1 MGKQFDIAETFG
13 ELLKNV
19 PNSGTGRESLI
30 HPDIDRLHDDPN
42 NFYSMEGLDDLAAN
56 IELIGLQQPILVRP
70 DPEHENHFIIVSGHR
85 RTAALRRLLRDKE
98 RTEWRCPPCIVEQD
112 AVSPAM
118 QELRLIYANSAT
130 REMSGADKAKQAE
143 RVTAL
148 LYELKE
154 QGYEFPGRMRD
165 HVAEA
170 CRISK
175 SKLARLKVIQEK
187 LYEPIKLG
195 WEAGQIS
202 EASAYLLAQ
211 QDQKIQE
218 TIHRKYSSTAWHM
231 TTDDLTKVI
240 DRCKSDALSKTL
252 DKLDKIVHKDPAP
265 EKSMTEIG
273 EDYVVQLQREDK
285 RVYDVLR
292 KCADHFICGLVNG
305 QTTRRDSIERLRVGM
320 RNSAWC
326 GGGVDCDAR
335 NDGLI
340 VDSLSRHPIKR
351 SWTEVWDI
359 LALIALQEWSAN
371 RSEKKKNLAERHALQ
386 DERKSM
392 EEAPVFKW
400 NPVSGFKPQ
409 RVPLLTKTPTNAGD
423 QYRVAEWDGVNWVDP
438 NNSSKILTGLRPSE
452 WLPVPRAGGVC
463 RSDTDTENPT
473 PAAAGWISAETPPD
487 HPCECVVEFDLED
500 GEVETILCFY
510 DGEIWRWQMGSGR
523 IDAKALRW
531 CEVPCAAVPMI
542 APAAAAGAW
551 ISVGDSLP
559 KVNVDVLTLDSDG
572 SVDVD
577 HIDER
582 SGEFFYGNGPSYRVT
597 HWTPI
602 PALPDDREEEDNA

>member
-19 PNSGTGRESLI
+19 PNSGTFREQIEYIELEKL
-30 HPDIDRLHDDPN
+30 RDDPN
-42 NFYSMEGLDDLAAN
+42 NFYTIDGLDELAAN
-56 IELIGLQQPILVRP
+56 IELIGLQQPIRVRP
-70 DPEHENHFIIVSGHR
+70 DPEADGAYIIVSGHR
-85 RTAALRRLLRDKE
+85 RCAAIRKLVEDGREDLA
-98 RTEWRCPPCIVEQD
+98 TVSCIVERD
-112 AVSPAM
+112 EASPELR
-118 QELRLIYANSAT
+118 ELRLIYANAAT
-130 REMSGADKAKQAE
+130 REMSAFDKARQAE
-143 RVTAL
+143 RVTEL
-148 LYELKE
+148 LYKLKE
-154 QGYEFPGRMRD
+154 QGVEFPGRMRD

-170 CRISK
+170 CQISK
-175 SKLARLKVIQEK
+175 SKLSRLKVIQEK
-187 LYEPIKLG
+187 LYEPIKRG

-231 TTDDLTKVI
+231 TTDDLAKVI

-252 DKLDKIVHKDPAP
+252 DKLDKIVHKEPAP

-292 KCADHFICGLVNG
+292 KCADRFICGLVNG

-326 GGGVDCDAR
+326 GGGVDCEAR

-359 LALIALQEWSAN
+359 LALIALREWSVN

-463 RSDTDTENPT
+463 RADTDTENPT
-473 PAAAGWISAETPPD
+473 PAAGGWISAETLPD
-487 HPCECVVEFDLED
+487 HPCECVVEFDLGD
-500 GEVETILCFY
+500 DDVETILCFY
-510 DGEIWRWQMGSGR
+510 DGEDWRWQMGSGR

-531 CEVPCAAVPMI
+531 CEVPCATGQQL
-542 APAAAAGAW
+542 APVDASAW
-551 ISVGDSLP
+551 ISVEDMLP
-559 KVNVDVLTLDSDG
+559 APGVEVITLDSDG
-572 SVDVD
+572 DVD
-577 HIDER
+577 IDR
-582 SGEFFYGNGPSYRVT
+582 IDVDTGKFFYGDTPGSRYHAT
-597 HWTPI
+597 HWAAI
-602 PALPDDREEEDNA
+602 PALPERGEEDDA